1 MLYFISAFFLILFLF
16 SSVVSG
22 SFSSVTMTATTTTA
36 TEVTTETDSTLVQS
50 TTQSPTLAK
59 VVSYYVIDTS
69 EGVSFDKAKKK
80 CRNKGTE
87 IAMIKNAADYAGVT
101 KSIAD
106 LGG

>member
-1 MLYFISAFFLILFLF
+1 MLYFISSAVFFILFLL
-16 SSVVSG
+16 SSLVSG
-22 SFSSVTMTATTTTA
+22 SFSSVTMTTTTA
-36 TEVTTETDSTLVQS
+36 MEVMTKTDSALVQS
-50 TTQSPTLAK
+50 TTQGPKLSK

-69 EGVSFDKAKKK
+69 EGVTFDKAKKK

>member
-1 MLYFISAFFLILFLF
+1 MFLL

-22 SFSSVTMTATTTTA
+22 SFSSVTMTTTTA
-36 TEVTTETDSTLVQS
+36 MEVMTKTDSALVQS
-50 TTQSPTLAK
+50 TTQGPTLSK

-69 EGVSFDKAKKK
+69 EGVTFDKAKKK